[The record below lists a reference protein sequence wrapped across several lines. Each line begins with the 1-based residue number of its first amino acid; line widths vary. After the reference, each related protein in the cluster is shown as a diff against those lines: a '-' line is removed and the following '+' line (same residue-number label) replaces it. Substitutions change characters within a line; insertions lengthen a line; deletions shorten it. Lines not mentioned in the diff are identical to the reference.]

1 MKKAFFF
8 CVGESCRGCLT
19 YGKVDEKKNIFLYGG
34 IILGIKRT
42 YGKVNEKKTFFV
54 WGKNFVGGNVG
65 PTDKLIKKKHFFVG
79 ESCWGLRQNMG
90 KKFCVW
96 RNLVGDNVGPT
107 EKLIKKKHFFL

>member
-1 MKKAFFF
+1 M
-8 CVGESCRGCLT
+8 
-19 YGKVDEKKNIFLYGG
+19 
-34 IILGIKRT
+34 GIKRT

-54 WGKNFVGGNVG
+54 WGENFVGGNVG

-107 EKLIKKKHFFL
+107 EKLIKKKHFFCKGNLVGDNVGPTEKLINKKLFFCVGESCRG